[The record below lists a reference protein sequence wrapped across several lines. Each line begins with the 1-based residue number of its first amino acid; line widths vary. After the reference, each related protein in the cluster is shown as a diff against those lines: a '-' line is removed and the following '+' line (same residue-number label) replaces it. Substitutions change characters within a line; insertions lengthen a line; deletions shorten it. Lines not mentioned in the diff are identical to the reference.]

1 LDSNHLEKGFGMTAG
16 EQAGAGSGS
25 ASTAEL
31 IERAAAQVST
41 LVRDELAL
49 ARSELIAKGK
59 RAGVGGGLF
68 AVATLMTGYGVGLL
82 LALAVVLLALVW
94 PTWLAVLVVMVA
106 VFGAAAVAA
115 LVGRRQLREVAP
127 PVPEQAAAGIAADI
141 DAVKAAIHEGRTS

>member
-1 LDSNHLEKGFGMTAG
+1 MTAG
-16 EQAGAGSGS
+16 EQAGAGPAAS

-31 IERAAAQVST
+31 IERAGVQVST

-68 AVATLMTGYGVGLL
+68 GVAGLLAGYGVGLL

-94 PTWLAVLVVMVA
+94 PAWLAVLVVMVA
-106 VFGAAAVAA
+106 VFIAAAAAA
-115 LVGRRQLREVAP
+115 LVGRRQLRQVAS
-127 PVPEQAAAGIAADI
+127 PVPEQAAAGVAADI